1 MSGCLGCQQ
10 CEAGPVVTLV
20 DGRVVCNTCEDW
32 RQECEARWVCR
43 LPDKQARVDY
53 LASVEKRRGKE
64 HADQLRAVI
73 RAVWQKTRA

>member
-1 MSGCLGCQQ
+1 LTGEPQVGH
-10 CEAGPVVTLV
+10 AAAIGADV

-32 RQECEARWVCR
+32 RMECEARWVCR

-53 LASVEKRRGKE
+53 LASVEKRRGKA
-64 HADQLRAVI
+64 HADDLRAVI